1 MLWTIIF
8 SYCIL
13 TKIVNLIL
21 NIYEVRFKIICILSD
36 LNTGELRKLCK
47 QNKKVVLRNRP
58 E

>member
-13 TKIVNLIL
+13 TKIVSLIL
-21 NIYEVRFKIICILSD
+21 NIYEVRFKIICISSD

-47 QNKKVVLRNRP
+47 QNKKVVLRNRL